1 MKFFE
6 KKMIARCTSIVLAVL
21 LLAGCGSNSV
31 SENTT
36 AASTVAQSTTQ
47 ETTKQE
53 ETKVEEVTLTGMAFT
68 SWLNDGTD
76 AMFKAIAEKT
86 GITVDMQKLPEGA
99 QGNQVVTTKVATNDL
114 PDIVVYQSGAYLP
127 TVSADKNFVDL
138 SNEPWVSNIFD
149 TLKAPLSYNG
159 KLYGAPFTGYGM
171 NIGGI
176 IYNKKVFADLGLQI
190 PKTWSELLAT
200 CEKVKAANKVPVY
213 FSLKD
218 SWTNQMLHLESIP
231 YVEASTP
238 DFVEKINTNKLK
250 FADTPAYIQGLGR
263 AKELKDKGY
272 INKDYLAA
280 TYDNA
285 QKAISNGDA
294 AMYPMATWIMDQ
306 IAKNY
311 PDKTN
316 DLGAFAMPAP
326 DGQENQVS
334 VWASGGVYIAQSS
347 KNLDAAKKWIEAYA
361 SPEIQSVYYKTQKGL
376 PLFKGV
382 ESEGLYPVFTDLIK
396 YMDEGKST
404 LVLEAKM
411 VININEL
418 SKTISEVI
426 VEKTPEQGA
435 KDIDAKV
442 EKAAKSKNLPGW

>member
-1 MKFFE
+1 MKFFL
-6 KKMIARCTSIVLAVL
+6 KKVIACCISLAL
-21 LLAGCGSNSV
+21 AGSLLAGCGSNTAA
-31 SENTT
+31 ENST
-36 AASTVAQSTTQ
+36 AASTTVQATTR
-47 ETTKQE
+47 EATKQE
-53 ETKVEEVTLTGMAFT
+53 ETIVEKVTLTGMTFT

-76 AMFKAIAEKT
+76 AMFKAIADKT
-86 GITVDMQKLPEGA
+86 GITVDMQKIPEGI
-99 QGNQVVTTKVATNDL
+99 QGNQLVATKVATNDL
-114 PDIVVYQSGAYLP
+114 PDIVVYHSGSFLP
-127 TVSADKNFVDL
+127 TISADKNFVDL
-138 SNEPWVSNIFD
+138 SNEPWASSIFD
-149 TLKAPLSYNG
+149 TLKGPLSYTG
-159 KLYGAPFTGYGM
+159 KLYGPPFVGYGM

-176 IYNKKVFADLGLQI
+176 VYNKKVFSDLNLEI
-190 PKTWSELLAT
+190 PKTWSEMLDT
-200 CEKVKAANKVPVY
+200 CEKIKAANKVPVY

-218 SWTNQMLHLESIP
+218 LWTNQLLLLESIP
-231 YVEASTP
+231 YIEAATP
-238 DFVEKINTNKLK
+238 DFVEKINTNQLK
-250 FADTPAYIQGLGR
+250 FADTPAYVQALGR
-263 AKELKDKGY
+263 AKELKDKEY

-306 IAKNY
+306 IAANY
-311 PDKTN
+311 PDCIN
-316 DLGAFAMPAP
+316 DLGAFPMPAP
-326 DGQENQVS
+326 DGQECQVA
-334 VWASGGVYIAQSS
+334 VWAAGGVYIAQSS
-347 KNLDAAKKWIEAYA
+347 KNVDAAKKWIEAYA

-382 ESEGLYPVFTDLIK
+382 ESEGLYPVFTDLLK

-411 VININEL
+411 VINIDEL
-418 SKTISEVI
+418 DKTIAEVI